1 MSSTASSSSSS
12 TTPPFPKL
20 PAASVSSSLAILRV
34 SQQELSSGHQGGQVL
49 LRLSPG
55 AVALPVDRVVAQAR
69 VSRQVRAAID
79 AAAVTE

>member
-1 MSSTASSSSSS
+1 MSSTSSSSS
-12 TTPPFPKL
+12 TTPPSTKL
-20 PAASVSSSLAILRV
+20 PAASPSLAILRV
-34 SQQELSSGHQGGQVL
+34 SQQELSSGHQGGQVF

-55 AVALPVDRVVAQAR
+55 AVALPLDRVVAQAR